1 MIQNK
6 HTNINEMD
14 ICCKQMRGITV
25 YKKILRL
32 LQSITGDLNESSM
45 TIAKIYGNE
54 NEPEIADKVIY
65 ASDKII
71 EAKKAVVEATDV
83 LRRIYDYDD

>member
-1 MIQNK
+1 
-6 HTNINEMD
+6 
-14 ICCKQMRGITV
+14 MR
-25 YKKILRL
+25 KIHRL
-32 LQSITGDLNESSM
+32 LQSIIGDLNESSI

-71 EAKKAVVEATDV
+71 EAKKAVVEAMNT
-83 LRRIYDYDD
+83 LRQIYDYND

>member
-1 MIQNK
+1 
-6 HTNINEMD
+6 
-14 ICCKQMRGITV
+14 MR
-25 YKKILRL
+25 KIHRL
-32 LQSITGDLNESSM
+32 LQSIIGDLNESSI

-71 EAKKAVVEATDV
+71 EAKKAVVEAMDI
-83 LRRIYDYDD
+83 LRQIYDYNE